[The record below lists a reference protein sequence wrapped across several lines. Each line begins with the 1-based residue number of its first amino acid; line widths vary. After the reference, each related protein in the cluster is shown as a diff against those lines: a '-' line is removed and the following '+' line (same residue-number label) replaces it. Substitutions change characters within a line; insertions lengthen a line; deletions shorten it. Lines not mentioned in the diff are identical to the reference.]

1 MVTDIKEALQ
11 RELDFFSICRPSPGV
26 FAALCSKALIKE
38 RKAHDWVCLL
48 RASVER
54 GEVKKG
60 KVGG

>member
-1 MVTDIKEALQ
+1 MVTDIKETLQ
-11 RELDFFSICRPSPGV
+11 RELDFSMCRRSSGV
-26 FAALCSKALIKE
+26 FVALCSKALIKG
-38 RKAHDWVCLL
+38 RKTHDWACLL

>member
-1 MVTDIKEALQ
+1 MVTAIKEALQ
-11 RELDFFSICRPSPGV
+11 RELDFSMCRRSPGV
-26 FAALCSKALIKE
+26 FVALCSKALIKE
-38 RKAHDWVCLL
+38 RKAHDWACLL